1 MDFAGIL
8 LIAIGL
14 AMDSFA
20 VSLSIGTTPNARTF
34 RTIFRVF
41 FHLGFIQ
48 GLLTFFG
55 WLAGSTIASFIAS
68 FDHWVAMGL
77 LAWVGYRMIQ
87 EGFDKDNK
95 NYCNDPTR
103 GWTLMSLCLAT
114 SIDAV
119 AVGLSMAL
127 VDMNIYIASISITF
141 VTFIFSIIGLRT
153 GSLLGEKF
161 GKKMEILGG
170 IILIGIGT
178 RVLVTHILG

>member
-1 MDFAGIL
+1 
-8 LIAIGL
+8 
-14 AMDSFA
+14 
-20 VSLSIGTTPNARTF
+20 
-34 RTIFRVF
+34 
-41 FHLGFIQ
+41 
-48 GLLTFFG
+48 
-55 WLAGSTIASFIAS
+55 
-68 FDHWVAMGL
+68 
-77 LAWVGYRMIQ
+77 
-87 EGFDKDNK
+87 
-95 NYCNDPTR
+95 
-103 GWTLMSLCLAT
+103 MSLCLAT